1 MRFKAKTIVV
11 RVSMDGDGN
20 VRVTKI
26 ERHGWTLAA
35 AVAMAVCALVQAVN
49 AVLVWYG
56 GAVGRGV
63 LYAVSALAW
72 LVLGVWYAHRW
83 RHGK

>member
-1 MRFKAKTIVV
+1 MRFRTRTFVV
-11 RVSMDGDGN
+11 KVGLDRDGN

-56 GAVGRGV
+56 GAIGRSV
-63 LYAVSALAW
+63 LYAVSALVW
-72 LVLGVWYAHRW
+72 LVLAAWYGHRW
-83 RHGK
+83 RCGR